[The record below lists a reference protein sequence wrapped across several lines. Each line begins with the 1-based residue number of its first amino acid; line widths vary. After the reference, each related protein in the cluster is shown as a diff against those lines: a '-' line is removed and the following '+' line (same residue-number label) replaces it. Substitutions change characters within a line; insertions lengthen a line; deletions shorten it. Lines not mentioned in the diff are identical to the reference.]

1 MGRGILLLSV
11 LLFFVQVEAA
21 AVFAD
26 GGGRRWLEETV
37 ERPVDDDQDVPLWTY
52 DVVATY
58 PHDPEAY
65 TQGLIYHDG
74 VLFEGTGQRGE
85 STLRRVDLETG
96 EVQQSVALDDE
107 FFGEGITIVD
117 DRIYQLTW
125 QEHTC
130 FVYDLETFELLDT
143 FFYATEGWGLTFD
156 GEHLIM
162 SDGTN
167 RLSFRDPETFEE
179 TRSVDVFDRD
189 AAVTYLNE
197 LEWIEGEVWANV
209 YQTDWIA
216 RIDPDSGETVG
227 WIDLTGLLPG
237 ENQFEAGAGVL
248 NGISYDAETGRIF
261 VTGKDWPTL
270 FEIELIPAA

>member
-1 MGRGILLLSV
+1 
-11 LLFFVQVEAA
+11 
-21 AVFAD
+21 
-26 GGGRRWLEETV
+26 
-37 ERPVDDDQDVPLWTY
+37 
-52 DVVATY
+52 
-58 PHDPEAY
+58 
-65 TQGLIYHDG
+65 
-74 VLFEGTGQRGE
+74 
-85 STLRRVDLETG
+85 ETG

-143 FFYATEGWGLTFD
+143 FFYATQGWGLTFD

-197 LEWIEGEVWANV
+197 LEWIEGEVWAN
-209 YQTDWIA
+209 
-216 RIDPDSGETVG
+216 
-227 WIDLTGLLPG
+227 
-237 ENQFEAGAGVL
+237 
-248 NGISYDAETGRIF
+248 
-261 VTGKDWPTL
+261 
-270 FEIELIPAA
+270 